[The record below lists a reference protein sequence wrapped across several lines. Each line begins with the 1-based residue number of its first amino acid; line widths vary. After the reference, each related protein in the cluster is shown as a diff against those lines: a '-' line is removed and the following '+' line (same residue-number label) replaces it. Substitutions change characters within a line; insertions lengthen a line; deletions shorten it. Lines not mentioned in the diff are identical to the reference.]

1 MAEQKDR
8 RELENKRFRIDT
20 TVNIAHILTTI
31 GLVTA
36 IFTWGS
42 DVKAMLVK
50 HETEITSLQN
60 ANGYNDQKMQMQ
72 ISELR
77 TDVRTLSSK
86 IDYML
91 DYRPLARIKPK

>member
-1 MAEQKDR
+1 MAAER
-8 RELENKRFRIDT
+8 RELESKRFKIDT

-42 DVKAMLVK
+42 DVKVMLVK
-50 HETEITSLQN
+50 HETEISSLQQV
-60 ANGYNDQKMQMQ
+60 NGSNDQRMQMQ
-72 ISELR
+72 IAELR
-77 TDVRTLSSK
+77 TDVRSLSSK

-91 DYRPLARIKPK
+91 EYRPLPRIKPK